1 MADMESAIYF
11 LNMLKILRAEIRK
24 KADKERAKNLQWF
37 FKTGKGEYAEGDLF
51 LGLTSPQL
59 KDIAKK
65 FKDLDFKDL
74 SELIKSKHHEERM
87 LALVILKNRFAKADE
102 KLRKQIFDFYIK
114 NRKYIN
120 NWDLVDV
127 NVPGVIGAYLENKD
141 KLILYKF
148 TKSKSIWDK
157 RIAMLSCF
165 YYICKGDCKDAL
177 KIAEILKNDEH
188 DLIHKAVGW
197 MLREVGKRCGKKFEE
212 EFLKKYYKTMPR
224 TMLRY
229 AIERFP
235 EKERQKWLGK

>member
-1 MADMESAIYF
+1 MISD
-11 LNMLKILRAEIRK
+11 LKKELM
-24 KADKERAKNLQWF
+24 KAASKERAKNLQWF

-59 KDIAKK
+59 KVFAKK
-65 FKDLDFKDL
+65 YADL
-74 SELIKSKHHEERM
+74 SFDDLQKLVKSKYHEERM
-87 LALVILKNRFAKADE
+87 MALVILKNRFLKAGE
-102 KLRKQIFDFYIK
+102 KVRKQIFNFYIK

-127 NVPGVIGAYLENKD
+127 NVPGVVGAYLENKD
-141 KLILYKF
+141 KSILYKF
-148 TKSKSIWDK
+148 AKSKDIWER

-165 YYICKGDCKDAL
+165 WYIYKGDCKDAL
-177 KIAEILKNDEH
+177 KIAEILKDDKH

-197 MLREVGKRCGKKFEE
+197 MLREVGKRCSKEKEE
-212 EFLKKYYKTMPR
+212 EFLRKYYKTMPR

-235 EKERQKWLGK
+235 EKERKAYLKVDK